1 METEALEQCS
11 LQSAAQIINSQVC
24 QSEELPAVRGKYGR
38 DNMTSRLPA
47 GSFSSLRM
55 LVFVTLSPPLSLDA
69 VAEILPDWSGG
80 DCWF

>member
-1 METEALEQCS
+1 METRAV
-11 LQSAAQIINSQVC
+11 QSAAQIINSQVC

-47 GSFSSLRM
+47 GSLSSLRM